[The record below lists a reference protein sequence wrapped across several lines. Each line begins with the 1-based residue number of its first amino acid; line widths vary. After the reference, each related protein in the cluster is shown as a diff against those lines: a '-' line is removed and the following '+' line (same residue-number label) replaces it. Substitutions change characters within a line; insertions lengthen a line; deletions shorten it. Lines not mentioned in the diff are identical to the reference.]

1 MNSAHASSVSLG
13 VFFRTQ
19 LCGASNSVL
28 GAGPGER
35 AHRPARMRVPRSNT
49 RTSDVN
55 SLFWRRKA
63 SKKRTRQEVTEF
75 PEFLRISSL
84 LSRRCPER
92 WLEQLLV
99 AHKEHHSDFFL
110 PYRPN
115 HFGGVV
121 ERLVRPF
128 GFTEDEDRVSLSYR
142 DLEVAVSVAGRVSKR
157 AGVSHPR

>member
-28 GAGPGER
+28 GAGPGEK

-84 LSRRCPER
+84 LSRRCPVR
-92 WLEQLLV
+92 WLKQLLV
-99 AHKEHHSDFFL
+99 AHEKHDSHLFL
-110 PYRPN
+110 SCRAN
-115 HFGGVV
+115 HLGRII

-128 GFTEDEDRVSLSYR
+128 GFTEDENRVCLGYR
-142 DLEVAVSVAGRVSKR
+142 DLEVAVPVAGRVSKR
-157 AGVSHPR
+157 S